1 MKHHIL
7 DISSDLKHLISRDD
21 AREGENAHKASLQE
35 EDTLGSDWDLASG
48 KASDGKQPERG
59 NRHTQPTGTR
69 LTRDIVYVLTEQHN
83 RLMLALAAQTQKLEA
98 HTQQLDKLER
108 VCLHRTSRCSDEP
121 MLDQVL
127 QTVGDLKQGLGVGK
141 LRSSQQ
147 FLAVER
153 ARERRLSPRSLQQHV
168 SAHDVASPLCTGT
181 AGGPYSPPFDKGQ
194 RVKESRGRTARE
206 QLQTFGNTWK
216 TERLQAL
223 DELYLKYQEPSSV
236 SAAATN
242 GICEGTP
249 TVLKQ
254 AELVHMSNHTGE
266 RRGGR
271 DTGRLPILSLS
282 ESRARSSLR
291 PESDM
296 TDQSR
301 SDPCNRVIQDI
312 NLFRAVSQSPTSEVS
327 LAPPSAAKL
336 P

>member
-69 LTRDIVYVLTEQHN
+69 LTRDIVSVLTEQHN

-127 QTVGDLKQGLGVGK
+127 
-141 LRSSQQ
+141 R
-147 FLAVER
+147 
-153 ARERRLSPRSLQQHV
+153 
-168 SAHDVASPLCTGT
+168 
-181 AGGPYSPPFDKGQ
+181 PPFDKGQ

-312 NLFRAVSQSPTSEVS
+312 NLFRAVSQSPTSKVS
-327 LAPPSAAKL
+327 LAPPSAAKF

>member
-1 MKHHIL
+1 MTH
-7 DISSDLKHLISRDD
+7 DVMS
-21 AREGENAHKASLQE
+21 
-35 EDTLGSDWDLASG
+35 
-48 KASDGKQPERG
+48 
-59 NRHTQPTGTR
+59 
-69 LTRDIVYVLTEQHN
+69 VLTEQHN

-127 QTVGDLKQGLGVGK
+127 
-141 LRSSQQ
+141 R
-147 FLAVER
+147 
-153 ARERRLSPRSLQQHV
+153 
-168 SAHDVASPLCTGT
+168 
-181 AGGPYSPPFDKGQ
+181 PPFDKGQ

-242 GICEGTP
+242 GMCEGTP

-266 RRGGR
+266 QRGGR

-301 SDPCNRVIQDI
+301 SDPRNRVIQDI
-312 NLFRAVSQSPTSEVS
+312 NLFRAVSQSPTSKVS

>member
-127 QTVGDLKQGLGVGK
+127 
-141 LRSSQQ
+141 R
-147 FLAVER
+147 
-153 ARERRLSPRSLQQHV
+153 
-168 SAHDVASPLCTGT
+168 
-181 AGGPYSPPFDKGQ
+181 PPFDKGQ

-301 SDPCNRVIQDI
+301 SDPRNRVIQDI
-312 NLFRAVSQSPTSEVS
+312 NLFRAVSQSPTSKVS
-327 LAPPSAAKL
+327 LAPPSAAKF

>member
-48 KASDGKQPERG
+48 KASDGTQPERG

-69 LTRDIVYVLTEQHN
+69 LTRDIVSVLTEQHN

-127 QTVGDLKQGLGVGK
+127 QTVGDLKEGLGVGT
-141 LRSSQQ
+141 
-147 FLAVER
+147 
-153 ARERRLSPRSLQQHV
+153 
-168 SAHDVASPLCTGT
+168 SPLCTGT

-301 SDPCNRVIQDI
+301 SEPRNRVIQDI
-312 NLFRAVSQSPTSEVS
+312 NLFRAVSQSPTSKVS
-327 LAPPSAAKL
+327 LAPPSAAKF

>member
-7 DISSDLKHLISRDD
+7 DISSDLKHIISRDD

-69 LTRDIVYVLTEQHN
+69 LTRDIVSVLTEQHN

-127 QTVGDLKQGLGVGK
+127 
-141 LRSSQQ
+141 R
-147 FLAVER
+147 
-153 ARERRLSPRSLQQHV
+153 
-168 SAHDVASPLCTGT
+168 
-181 AGGPYSPPFDKGQ
+181 PPFDKGQ

-312 NLFRAVSQSPTSEVS
+312 NLFRAVSQSPTSKVS